1 MGIKKNRWDI
11 MKRSGVLMMSL
22 IILVPFLMGQDIDV
36 MDGIQRR
43 DTSRTLAPLDLDEIP
58 DEIGNITN
66 EGSKENSTWRKAL
79 IDSLEYRFNLEKERM
94 EANFKT
100 SYQYK
105 LNKAVDSIRL
115 SISGQIKALE
125 KEIEALRQQEED
137 NADQV
142 SPAYLCEKD
151 SLMAVIRNLRESL
164 SSVKVHPV
172 VLFTPDEIER
182 EQAHYQYLL
191 QLMEKKSP
199 ESFLPLKDTELSE
212 LKKKEITLYL
222 DMYLPELN
230 SSEVLIR
237 LCRVYEDQKE
247 PQLAK
252 LSYLKYLFYFPES
265 SNLTYIKEQLTQLM
279 ETYPDSRDTLLSFY
293 LKDETRESLEGS
305 IQYRYIYALADIG
318 YPGCESLFEN
328 EIYRFQKESQT
339 GDRVDRALIWYADI
353 LKNQKQYT
361 SAVSQLQK
369 VVTVYPDSPEVPY
382 ALYNMAKLYRENLKE
397 SRMALEK
404 LREIS
409 AKYPDSW
416 LAPEAILMSG
426 DIQEKDLKDPIAALT
441 EYEKVPT
448 AYPGTR
454 FAVTA
459 LKNMGRIYQTL
470 SKSSELAFKPYEIIK
485 NEYASFYSDAAEAMV
500 TIAHLNAANGEFRKA
515 VEEIRELYE
524 RYPEYEKTPDQLL
537 KAGRFLEKELADRDG
552 AIEIYTILIT
562 QYPETKVSE
571 KARKA
576 LAKFQKE

>member
-1 MGIKKNRWDI
+1 
-11 MKRSGVLMMSL
+11 MKRSGVLIMSL
-22 IILVPFLMGQDIDV
+22 IILVPLLMGQDIDV

-58 DEIGNITN
+58 DEIESTSD
-66 EGSKENSTWRKAL
+66 EDSREDSTWRKAL

-94 EANFKT
+94 EANYKT

-115 SISGQIKALE
+115 SIAGQIKALE
-125 KEIEALRQQEED
+125 DEIEVLRQQEVD
-137 NADQV
+137 SADQV

-151 SLMAVIRNLRESL
+151 SLIAVIQNLRESL
-164 SSVKVHPV
+164 SSVKVQTD
-172 VLFTPDEIER
+172 VLFSPAEIKR

-191 QLMEKKSP
+191 QLMEEKSP
-199 ESFLPLKDTELSE
+199 ESFLPLKDTELPE
-212 LKKKEITLYL
+212 LKKKELSLYL

-237 LCRVYEDQKE
+237 LSRVYEDQKE
-247 PQLAK
+247 SQFAK

-265 SNLTYIKEQLTQLM
+265 TNLTYIKEQINQLM
-279 ETYPDSRDTLLSFY
+279 ETYPDPRDTLLSFY

-305 IQYRYIYALADIG
+305 ILFRYIRAVADIG
-318 YPGCESLFEN
+318 YPECEPLFEK

-353 LKNQKQYT
+353 LKNQKLYT

-369 VVTVYPDSPEVPY
+369 LVTVYPDSPEVPY
-382 ALYNMAKLYRENLKE
+382 AFYTMAELYRDNLKE
-397 SRMALEK
+397 SRMALET
-404 LREIS
+404 LRKIS
-409 AKYPDSW
+409 AGYPDSR
-416 LAPEAILMSG
+416 LAPKAILMSG
-426 DIQEKDLKDPIAALT
+426 DIQEKDLKDPVAALT
-441 EYEKVPT
+441 EYEKVPA
-448 AYPGTR
+448 AYPGSR
-454 FAVTA
+454 HAVTA

-470 SKSSELAFKPYEIIK
+470 SKSSELAFKQYEIIK
-485 NEYASFYSDAAEAMV
+485 NEYASFYSDAADAMI
-500 TIAHLNAANGEFRKA
+500 TIAHLYEANGEFRKA

-537 KAGRFLEKELADRDG
+537 KAGGFLEKELADGDG

-562 QYPETKVSE
+562 QYPETKASE

-576 LAKFQKE
+576 LAKLQKE

>member
-1 MGIKKNRWDI
+1 
-11 MKRSGVLMMSL
+11 MKRSGMFIMSL

-36 MDGIQRR
+36 MEGIQRR

-58 DEIGNITN
+58 DEIGNTSDD
-66 EGSKENSTWRKAL
+66 GSEKDATWRKAL

-94 EANFKT
+94 QANYRT

-115 SISGQIKALE
+115 SIAGQIKALE
-125 KEIEALRQQEED
+125 EEIEVLRQQEED
-137 NADQV
+137 SADQV
-142 SPAYLCEKD
+142 SPAYFYEKD
-151 SLMAVIRNLRESL
+151 SLIAVIQNLRESL
-164 SSVKVHPV
+164 SSVKVQTD
-172 VLFTPDEIER
+172 VLYSPAEIKR

-191 QLMEKKSP
+191 QLMEEKSP
-199 ESFLPLKDTELSE
+199 ESFLPLKDPELPD
-212 LKKKEITLYL
+212 LKKKELILYL

-237 LCRVYEDQKE
+237 LSRVYEDQKE
-247 PQLAK
+247 PQFAK

-265 SNLTYIKEQLTQLM
+265 TNRTYIKEQLNQLM
-279 ETYPDSRDTLLSFY
+279 ETYPDPRDTLLSLY

-305 IQYRYIYALADIG
+305 IMFKYIRAMADIG
-318 YPGCESLFEN
+318 YPECEPLFEK

-353 LKNQKQYT
+353 LKNQKRYT
-361 SAVSQLQK
+361 SAVNQLQK
-369 VVTVYPDSPEVPY
+369 VVIVYPDSPEVPY
-382 ALYNMAKLYRENLKE
+382 ALYTMAEIYRENLKK
-397 SRMALEK
+397 SRTALEK

-409 AKYPDSW
+409 TRYPDNR
-416 LAPEAILMSG
+416 LAPKAILMSG
-426 DIQEKDLKDPIAALT
+426 DIQEKDLKDPVAALT

-454 FAVTA
+454 YAVTA

-470 SKSSELAFKPYEIIK
+470 SKSSELALKQYEIIK
-485 NEYASFYSDAAEAMV
+485 NEYASFYFDAAEAMV
-500 TIAHLNAANGEFRKA
+500 TIALLHEASGEFRKA

-524 RYPEYEKTPDQLL
+524 RYPDYEKTPDQLL
-537 KAGRFLEKELADRDG
+537 KAGRFLEKELADEDG
-552 AIEIYTILIT
+552 AIEFYTILIPH
-562 QYPETKVSE
+562 YPDTKTSE

-576 LAKFQKE
+576 LAKLQKE